1 MGYFDEIIISRNLYF
16 VNMEKRGRRMY
27 RMTNRAAAHEET
39 RERIVRATMT
49 LHDERG
55 VATTSFAD
63 IAERA
68 GVGPATVSRHFPTLG
83 ALVMACGGHVAAE
96 MRPPSPGDAPLLFQG
111 LATTRARLER
121 LVSELDAFYAR
132 GSLRLIK
139 AANDRD
145 RVPEL
150 DQFLISVDAGIEAL
164 IKEAVAD
171 EAPSR
176 SLIGVLMALC
186 SVSVWHAMQRAEL
199 AEADRQATLV
209 DILASAIAAVRSR
222 RRSRS

>member
-1 MGYFDEIIISRNLYF
+1 MIISRNNDS
-16 VNMEKRGRRMY
+16 VNMENGVPRRY

-39 RERIVRATMT
+39 RERIVRATMA

-68 GVGPATVSRHFPTLG
+68 GVGPATVSRHFPTLST
-83 ALVMACGGHVAAE
+83 LVMACGAHVAAE
-96 MRPPSPGDAPLLFQG
+96 MRPPSPADAPKVFEG
-111 LATTRARLER
+111 LTTTRARIER
-121 LVSELDAFYAR
+121 LVRELDAFYTR
-132 GSLRLIK
+132 GSLRLIA

-145 RVPEL
+145 RIPEL
-150 DQFLISVDAGIEAL
+150 DQFLTMVDAGIEAF

-171 EAPSR
+171 EAPGR

-186 SVSVWHAMQRAEL
+186 SVHVWTAITRASL
-199 AEADRQATLV
+199 LVADRQAILV
-209 DILASAIAAVRSR
+209 DILISAIASVRSQ
-222 RRSRS
+222 SRSGR

>member
-1 MGYFDEIIISRNLYF
+1 
-16 VNMEKRGRRMY
+16 
-27 RMTNRAAAHEET
+27 MTNRAAAHEET
-39 RERIVRATMT
+39 RERIVRATMA

-63 IAERA
+63 VAQRA
-68 GVGPATVSRHFPTLG
+68 GVGPATVFRHFPTLSS
-83 ALVMACGGHVAAE
+83 LVMACGAHVAAE
-96 MRPPSPGDAPLLFQG
+96 MRPPSPADAPRVFQG
-111 LATTRARLER
+111 LTTTRARLER
-121 LVSELDAFYAR
+121 LVSEFDAFYTR
-132 GSLRLIK
+132 GSLRLIA

-150 DQFLISVDAGIEAL
+150 DQFLILVDARIEAF

-171 EAPSR
+171 EAPSK

-186 SVSVWHAMQRAEL
+186 SVSVWQSMKRAEL

-222 RRSRS
+222 SRSML